1 MIRNSNP
8 TPKFTASRWRRIF
21 CSLFFGAAAIAA
33 IGAIASS
40 RAVGNQQGAAVS
52 SPPSAATKIAP
63 WVMEHTANGQ
73 QAEFLVVLADQADL
87 SGAANLQTKNEKAR
101 FVYETLLS
109 KSQATQERILQWL
122 RDRAIEHQSFYIVNA
137 ILVKGNREVAD
148 ALAARPDVARIEGN
162 PVIHND
168 LPQPGAVEESP
179 HVPATI
185 EPGISYTHAPQVW
198 ALGFTGQNI
207 VIASA
212 DTGVRWTHNALKPH
226 YRGWD
231 GVNANH
237 NYNWHDSIHNSV
249 GNPCGN
255 DSPFPCDDF
264 FHGSHTTGTA
274 IGDDGAGNQ
283 IGMAPGAKW
292 IGCRNMDVGNGTP
305 ARYIECM
312 EFFLAPYPLNCTPAQ
327 GDPTKAP
334 DITINSWGCP
344 ASEGCTTGDELR
356 LAVEA
361 QAAAGI
367 QMVVAAGNSGPGCS
381 TASDP
386 PSFYAASY
394 TAGALSTGTD
404 TIAGFSSRGP
414 VTRDGSGRTKPDITA
429 PGTGTRSASNAGD
442 NAYTTA
448 SGTSMATPHIAG
460 AMGLLWCALPG
471 LRHQITAS
479 RDALNNAA
487 VHISSTLCGAA
498 GPPNNVY
505 GWGRVDIAAA
515 VGTPS
520 PTPSPSPTATA
531 TGTPSSCGPGTPTPT
546 ATATA
551 TAAGCSWSAGPD
563 LPTVLVRA
571 VGVYFPTDGNF
582 YTMGGRTADTAGSDF
597 QHVLR
602 YTPST
607 NTWSQMG
614 VTLPDNTMN
623 NMACGVL
630 TVSGTSYIYC
640 VGGSAAGQTT
650 ATARVFFYNPA
661 TDTVTTLTGADNWPG
676 NAAGNIL
683 PGGFAVANNKLYILG
698 GFQIN
703 VASTNQI
710 WQFDPTAAVGAKWLQ
725 RVNTPVGIMYA
736 PTAAIGG
743 IIYVGGASDYQ
754 GGLVVDT
761 TTSFSFDP
769 VANTIGSIAAIP
781 RATGETRGLTFNGKM
796 YVMGGGRV
804 APNPSTEVDVY
815 NPGTNSWSTDLPFTT
830 ARRNF
835 PTDTNGT
842 TKIWLG
848 GGYASDGITP
858 LSSMEIFMCAQGTP
872 TPTPTATATATHTPT
887 ATPTAT
893 ATATHTPT
901 ATPTATATATHTPT
915 ATPTATA
922 TATHTPTATPTAT
935 ATATHTPTASP
946 TGTPSVPP
954 RFTPTPRP
962 RPTPPP
968 RP

>member
-1 MIRNSNP
+1 MKKKSVSQSAFF
-8 TPKFTASRWRRIF
+8 KFRVLLGVMLCFAGITVVLFALGQAV
-21 CSLFFGAAAIAA
+21 CSAT
-33 IGAIASS
+33 SDS
-40 RAVGNQQGAAVS
+40 VAVAN
-52 SPPSAATKIAP
+52 KIAP

-73 QAEFLVVLADQADL
+73 QAEFFVVLADQADL

-101 FVYETLLS
+101 FVYDTLLS

-122 RDRAIEHQSFYIVNA
+122 RDRAIEHRSYYIVNA
-137 ILVKGNREVAD
+137 ILVKGNRDIAET
-148 ALAARPDVARIEGN
+148 LAARPDVARVEGN
-162 PVIHND
+162 PLIHND
-168 LPQPGAVEESP
+168 LPQPGPVEQSPP

-237 NYNWHDSIHNSV
+237 NYNWHDSIHDSV
-249 GNPCGN
+249 SNPCGN

-274 IGDDGAGNQ
+274 IGDDGMGNQ

-292 IGCRNMDVGNGTP
+292 IGCRNMDQGNGTP
-305 ARYIECM
+305 DRYMECM

-334 DITINSWGCP
+334 DITINSWSCP
-344 ASEGCTTGDELR
+344 TSEGCSADTLQA
-356 LAVEA
+356 AVES

-367 QMVVAAGNSGPGCS
+367 MMVAAAQNAGPNCS
-381 TASDP
+381 TVTDP
-386 PSFYAASY
+386 PGIYAAAYS
-394 TAGALSTGTD
+394 AGALTTGTD

-414 VTRDGSGRTKPDITA
+414 VTVDQSNRIKPDISA
-429 PGTGTRSASNAGD
+429 PGTGTRSCSNTAD

-448 SGTSMATPHIAG
+448 SGTSMATPHISG
-460 AMGLLWCALPG
+460 AMGLLWCALPSF
-471 LRHQITAS
+471 RHQITTS

-487 VHISSTLCGAA
+487 VHIASSLCGDP

-515 VGTPS
+515 VGVPS

-531 TGTPSSCGPGTPTPT
+531 TGTPVACAAGTATPTPT
-546 ATATA
+546 PTA
-551 TAAGCSWSAGPD
+551 TAAGCSWAAGPD
-563 LPTVLVRA
+563 MPSPLVRA
-571 VGVYFPTDGNF
+571 VGVYFPDGNF

-597 QHVLR
+597 QHVLQ
-602 YTPST
+602 YNPGT
-607 NTWSQMG
+607 NAWTQKG

-650 ATARVFFYNPA
+650 ATARVFFYNPIS
-661 TDTVTTLTGADNWPG
+661 DTVTTLTGADNWPG
-676 NAAGNIL
+676 DAAGTIL
-683 PGGFAVANNKLYILG
+683 PGGFAVTGDKLYILG
-698 GFQIN
+698 GFNIN

-710 WQFDPTAAVGAKWLQ
+710 WQFDPTAAVGSKWLQ
-725 RVNTPVGIMYA
+725 RTNTPVGIMYA

-754 GGLVVDT
+754 GGTVVDT

-781 RATGETRGLTFNGKM
+781 RATGETRGLNFNGKL

-815 NPGTNSWSTDLPFTT
+815 NPGTNTWGTDLPFVTP
-830 ARRNF
+830 RRNF

-842 TKIWLG
+842 NRIWLS

-858 LSSMEIFMCAQGTP
+858 LASMEIFMCAQGSPTP
-872 TPTPTATATATHTPT
+872 TPTATATATHTPTATPTATAIATATPTATATATATHTPT

-901 ATPTATATATHTPT
+901 ATPTATPTPT
-915 ATPTATA
+915 SSARPIPTA
-922 TATHTPTATPTAT
+922 
-935 ATATHTPTASP
+935 
-946 TGTPSVPP
+946 
-954 RFTPTPRP
+954 RP